1 MCDAGSDS
9 PTGPRF
15 GGRPGLELHNS
26 RELLGLT
33 TDDVSIGSGGGGAV
47 FGSGFCWWF
56 GFNICNIIFG

>member
-1 MCDAGSDS
+1 MCEAGSDS

-33 TDDVSIGSGGGGAV
+33 TDDVSIGVLGGGGGDGGGGV
-47 FGSGFCWWF
+47 EMLEVGG
-56 GFNICNIIFG
+56 I